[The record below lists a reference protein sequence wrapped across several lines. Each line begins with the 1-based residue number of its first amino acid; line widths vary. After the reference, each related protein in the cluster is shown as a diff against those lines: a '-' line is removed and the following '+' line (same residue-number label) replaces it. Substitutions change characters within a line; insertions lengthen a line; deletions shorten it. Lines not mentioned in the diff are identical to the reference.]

1 MSEHRTSEFGTA
13 MSVLIAI
20 AILITVVYA
29 LTAGRFAAMNS
40 GPGTPEEIAAR
51 LAPIGKVNLAGA
63 TPAPAPAATA
73 AATDEGPGVAVY
85 EKACIACHSTGVA
98 GAPKLG
104 DKAAWEPRIAQGLDG
119 LLATAINGKGAMP
132 PRGTCATCSDD
143 DLKAT
148 IEFMLSKVGFAPEA
162 KAPAAATPEPAPAPE
177 APQAGM
183 SGMGGMSG
191 MAGMEGMSGM
201 SGMGG
206 MGGMSGMEGMG
217 GESAPV
223 EESEAA
229 APAGN

>member
-63 TPAPAPAATA
+63 TPAPTAPAPAATA

-85 EKACIACHSTGVA
+85 EKACIACHGTGIA

-162 KAPAAATPEPAPAPE
+162 KAPAPATPEPAPAPE

-191 MAGMEGMSGM
+191 MA
-201 SGMGG
+201 GMGG